1 VNTGVVRVAPSLLSA
16 DFADLAGEIARVE
29 EAGVDLLHV
38 DVMDGHF
45 VPNITFGPMM
55 VDVIKRVSRSR
66 LDVHLMISEP
76 GRYLKKFIEAGSD
89 YVTFHVEA
97 ESEAGPLLEEARRLG
112 ARPGIAL
119 NPATELAGLDQVLAA
134 SDLVVMMTVNPG
146 FGGQRFIADVVP
158 KIRAL
163 YGLRAEMGW
172 EFEIEVDGGVNIET
186 AEVAAW
192 AGGDILVAG
201 AAVFKAEDPRQAV
214 RDIARAGLR
223 GAGKRADSAAF
234 PLAPPGQSC

>member
-1 VNTGVVRVAPSLLSA
+1 LDQSRIRVAPSLLSA
-16 DFADLAGEIARVE
+16 DFADLAAEIEMVE
-29 EAGVDLLHV
+29 AVGVDLLHV

-45 VPNITFGPMM
+45 VPNITFGPMI
-55 VDVIKRVSRSR
+55 VDVIRRLAASQ

-76 GRYLKKFIEAGSD
+76 ARYLEKFIKAGSD

-97 ESEAGPLLEEARRLG
+97 VSQAGPLIEEARKLG
-112 ARPGIAL
+112 AMPGIAL
-119 NPATELAGLDQVLAA
+119 NPATELTGLDDVLAA

-146 FGGQRFIADVVP
+146 FGGQTFISEVVP

-163 YGLRAEMGW
+163 YDLRAEKGW

-201 AAVFKAEDPRQAV
+201 AAVFKSPDPRQAV
-214 RDIARAGLR
+214 RDIERAGRR
-223 GAGKRADSAAF
+223 GLSKRADRTAF
-234 PLAPPGQSC
+234 PLAPPA

>member
-1 VNTGVVRVAPSLLSA
+1 VNQSRIRVAPSLLSA
-16 DFADLAGEIARVE
+16 DFADLAAEIKMVE
-29 EAGVDLLHV
+29 EVGVDLLHV

-45 VPNITFGPMM
+45 VPNITFGPMI
-55 VDVIKRVSRSR
+55 VDVIRRLASSH

-76 GRYLKKFIEAGSD
+76 ARYLEKFIKAGSD
-89 YVTFHVEA
+89 YVTFHVETVSQA
-97 ESEAGPLLEEARRLG
+97 RPLLEEARRLG

-119 NPATELAGLDQVLAA
+119 NPATELMGLEDVLAA

-146 FGGQRFIADVVP
+146 FGGQSFIAEVVP

-163 YGLRAEMGW
+163 YDLRAEKGW
-172 EFEIEVDGGVNIET
+172 EFEIEVDGGVNVKT

-201 AAVFKAEDPRQAV
+201 AAIFKSPDPRQAV
-214 RDIARAGLR
+214 RDIESAGLK
-223 GAGKRADSAAF
+223 GLEKRADSTAF
-234 PLAPPGQSC
+234 PLAPPA

>member
-1 VNTGVVRVAPSLLSA
+1 VDRSKIRVAPSLLSA
-16 DFADLAGEIARVE
+16 DFADLAAEIRRVE
-29 EAGVDLLHV
+29 DAGVDLLHV

-55 VDVIKRVSRSR
+55 VDVIHRLAASE

-76 GRYLKKFIEAGSD
+76 ERYLEKFVKAGSD

-97 ESEAGPLLEEARRLG
+97 AAEARPLLEKARALG

-119 NPATELAGLDQVLAA
+119 NPATDLGGLDAVLEA

-146 FGGQRFIADVVP
+146 FGGQHFIAEVVP
-158 KIRAL
+158 KIRSL
-163 YGLRAEMGW
+163 YDLRARKGW
-172 EFEIEVDGGVNIET
+172 EFDIEVDGGVNVET
-186 AEVAAW
+186 APVAAW

-201 AAVFKAEDPRQAV
+201 AAVFRSGDPAGAV
-214 RDIARAGLR
+214 REIESAGLHGLARR
-223 GAGKRADSAAF
+223 GDAGAF
-234 PLAPPGQSC
+234 PLAP

>member
-1 VNTGVVRVAPSLLSA
+1 VDTSRVRIAPSLLSA
-16 DFADLAGEIARVE
+16 DFADLGAEIRRVE
-29 EAGVDLLHV
+29 DAGVDLLHV

-55 VDVIKRVSRSR
+55 VDVIKRLARSD

-76 GRYLKKFIEAGSD
+76 ARYLEKFVEAGSD

-97 ESEAGPLLEEARRLG
+97 VSEAGPLLGEARKLG
-112 ARPGIAL
+112 ARPGVAL
-119 NPATELAGLDQVLAA
+119 NPATELAGLEEVLEA

-146 FGGQRFIADVVP
+146 FGGQKFIAEVVP

-163 YGLRAEMGW
+163 YDLRAEKGW
-172 EFEIEVDGGVNIET
+172 EFEIEVDGGVNIDT

-201 AAVFKAEDPRQAV
+201 AAVFKSPDSPQAV
-214 RDIARAGLR
+214 RDIEAAGLK
-223 GAGKRADSAAF
+223 GLEKREDRTAF
-234 PLAPPGQSC
+234 PLAPPA